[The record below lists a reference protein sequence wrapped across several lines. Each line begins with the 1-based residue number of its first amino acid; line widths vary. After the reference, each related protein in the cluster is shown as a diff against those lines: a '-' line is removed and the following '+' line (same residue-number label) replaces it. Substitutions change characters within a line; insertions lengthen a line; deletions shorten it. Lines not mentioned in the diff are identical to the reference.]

1 MPTRHR
7 SHSRA
12 VAATLAALTLL
23 LVALVQPVAAG
34 PKPDP
39 RIIGGE
45 PTGVGEYPFMV
56 ALLLEPRGGTDFD
69 KQYCGGSLI
78 ASRWVL
84 TAAHCVDF
92 VGSAADITVV
102 AARTHL
108 DSTEGVKR
116 EVRAFYIHP
125 DFDPNMLSPDV
136 ALIELKQPITGVAP
150 IRLAGA
156 GDDGLEAAGTPYTV
170 IGWGNTDMR
179 TNKASFPDELREVVV
194 PAVSDAQCASV
205 YKAFLIA
212 STMLCAG
219 EGGVDSCQGDSG
231 GPMFATVN
239 GTRIQMGIV
248 SWGIG
253 CAKNHF
259 PGVYSEVNSPTIRN
273 FITAISGV

>member
-12 VAATLAALTLL
+12 VAATLAVLTLL

-45 PTGVGEYPFMV
+45 PAGVGEYPFMV
-56 ALLLEPRGGTDFD
+56 ALLLEPRGGTDSD
-69 KQYCGGSLI
+69 KQYCGASLI

-92 VGSAADITVV
+92 VGSPADVSVV

-108 DSTEGVKR
+108 DSTEGERRAVK
-116 EVRAFYIHP
+116 AFYIHP
-125 DFDPNMLSPDV
+125 DWNPNALSPDV
-136 ALIELKQPITGVAP
+136 ALIELRQPINGVAP

-156 GDDGLEAAGTPYTV
+156 GDDGFEAPGTPLTV

-194 PAVSDAQCASV
+194 PAVSDADCTSV
-205 YKAFLIA
+205 YKSFLIA
-212 STMLCAG
+212 ATMLCAG

-231 GPMFATVN
+231 GPLFATVD
-239 GTRIQMGIV
+239 GIRIQMGIV
-248 SWGIG
+248 SWGVG

-259 PGVYSEVNSPTIRN
+259 PGVYSEVNSPTIRS
-273 FITAISGV
+273 FIMSISGV

>member
-12 VAATLAALTLL
+12 VVATLAALTLL
-23 LVALVQPVAAG
+23 LVALAQPVAAG

-69 KQYCGGSLI
+69 KQYCGASLI

-84 TAAHCVDF
+84 TAAHCVEF
-92 VGSAADITVV
+92 LTSPSEITVV

-108 DSTEGVKR
+108 DSTEGERRAVK
-116 EVRAFYIHP
+116 AFYIHP
-125 DFDPNMLSPDV
+125 DYDPNAISPDV
-136 ALIELKQPITGVAP
+136 ALIELARPINNVTP
-150 IRLAGA
+150 IRLAGS
-156 GDDGLEAAGTPYTV
+156 GDDGLEAAGTPLTV

-194 PAVSDAQCASV
+194 PAVSDARCTEV
-205 YKAFLIA
+205 YKSFLVA
-212 STMLCAG
+212 ATMLCAG
-219 EGGVDSCQGDSG
+219 QGGVDSCQGDSG
-231 GPMFATVN
+231 GPLFATVG
-239 GTRIQMGIV
+239 GTRIQVGVV

-253 CAKNHF
+253 CGKNHF
-259 PGVYSEVNSPTIRN
+259 PGVYAEVNSPTIRN
-273 FITAISGV
+273 FIRSISGV

>member
-1 MPTRHR
+1 MGSRR
-7 SHSRA
+7 RRNSRA
-12 VAATLAALTLL
+12 AFASLAVLSLL
-23 LVALVQPVAAG
+23 LVGLVQPVAAA
-34 PKPDP
+34 PRPDP

-69 KQYCGGSLI
+69 KQYCGASLI

-84 TAAHCVDF
+84 TAAHCVEFLNDP
-92 VGSAADITVV
+92 SEISVV

-108 DSTEGVKR
+108 DSTEGERRAVK
-116 EVRAFYIHP
+116 AFYIHP
-125 DFDPNMLSPDV
+125 DYDTNAISPDV
-136 ALIELKQPITGVAP
+136 ALIELRQPITGVTP

-156 GDDGLEAAGTPYTV
+156 SDDGLEAAGTPLTV

-194 PAVSDAQCASV
+194 PVVSDARCTEV
-205 YKAFLIA
+205 YKSFLVA
-212 STMLCAG
+212 DTMLCAG
-219 EGGVDSCQGDSG
+219 EGGIDSCQGDSG
-231 GPMFATVN
+231 GPMFATVG
-239 GTRIQMGIV
+239 GTQIQMGIV

-259 PGVYSEVNSPTIRN
+259 PGVYSEVNSPTIRS

>member
-1 MPTRHR
+1 METSRR
-7 SHSRA
+7 RHSRPA
-12 VAATLAALTLL
+12 FVSLAALTLV
-23 LVALVQPVAAG
+23 LVGLVQPVAAG
-34 PKPDP
+34 RTPEP

-45 PTGVGEYPFMV
+45 PAGVGEYPFMV

-92 VGSAADITVV
+92 VESAADLSVV

-108 DSTEGVKR
+108 DSTEGVRRAVK
-116 EVRAFYIHP
+116 AFYIHP
-125 DFDPNMLSPDV
+125 DFDPNALSPDV
-136 ALIELKQPITGVAP
+136 ALIELKQPIIGVAP
-150 IRLAGA
+150 IRLAGPS
-156 GDDGLEAAGTPYTV
+156 DDGLEAAGTPFTV

-194 PAVSDAQCASV
+194 PAVSDARCTEV
-205 YKAFLIA
+205 YKSFLIA
-212 STMLCAG
+212 DTMLCAG

-231 GPMFATVN
+231 GPLFATVG

-259 PGVYSEVNSPTIRN
+259 PGVYSEVNSPTIRS
-273 FITAISGV
+273 FITSISGV